1 MHITDGAFL
10 FVVAYS
16 AAEGK
21 KNSLDKDYVITIIS
35 HKSGLH
41 GFKFVSR
48 YMYISKWHSDKL

>member
-1 MHITDGAFL
+1 MHITDGALL

-21 KNSLDKDYVITIIS
+21 KNSLDKDYVIAIIS

-48 YMYISKWHSDKL
+48 YMYISK